1 MIVCAPHAGVEDGR
15 GIDRP
20 LCQLCPIEVG
30 RLSDPPMLRLWQEL
44 QEMKPNFDRRGSN
57 NSFFPSSTNAG
68 LVMTAG

>member
-1 MIVCAPHAGVEDGR
+1 
-15 GIDRP
+15 
-20 LCQLCPIEVG
+20 
-30 RLSDPPMLRLWQEL
+30 MLRLWQEL